1 MLMSVRVYVGLYG
14 LVCCVFVLLCVLTLE
29 NLKQTFTNARQ
40 MKIKKNSILFR
51 MGGGGFK
58 GYCKEIVL
66 TTLLNLI

>member
-1 MLMSVRVYVGLYG
+1 MSVRVYVGLCG

-40 MKIKKNSILFR
+40 MKIKKKTVSCSGW
-51 MGGGGFK
+51 GGGGFK